1 MSPKGWATP
10 EEAELLH
17 SFLPDFLRRQAEGKL
32 HLFWAMM
39 QLKYFTRFPEQ
50 AALNYPL
57 PDDPAAPMLTDE
69 QKTKLGDAIKSKQK
83 KLNNWYRYQ
92 GKKVNRTDAGVPRA
106 ANAALRAMFR
116 MDRSR
121 RRRAHQPIEI
131 FQKRNPELV
140 KAALTAAG
148 YYELTDGLGVEMD
161 SGSEDGEAQGELEV
175 GIESGGEGGEK
186 GGELEAEMQSG
197 SEGGELQSGGKV
209 VEPKSLK
216 GRRME
221 MRSAV
226 VKALWESASEE
237 DRVFA
242 EAEVLNEA
250 KRRGKTWMEEAV
262 DDQGQW
268 YRRLDTVY
276 SDVHKATYNASGWVG
291 MTIMGGPN
299 PRMKGDL
306 SMKIICFGQTP
317 AGNDFEDSC
326 VDFDINVAEP
336 FEGFLRQVFTAAERQ
351 ARALPLRAPPTVEPR
366 VSRLE
371 PLNTVAAEAPKS
383 KKPKQKKKKAGPSV
397 PFVQE
402 VSSASAPDNSSG
414 GDVLSSDGSSGLM
427 PPTATAPSSPQSPTA
442 SLFDEVGGPTF
453 DVFDN
458 SLLTMSP
465 PLSSVMSSTLEETA
479 TQPPWPPGMSALL
492 SPNTAQTWAR
502 MERGG
507 VPDGGAIMAID
518 PHLENL
524 MIAPGISPSL
534 RRSSVSR
541 SSSPSPLEAA
551 PQPPQPRTMYFGA
564 AGADTA
570 DDAATVPTTSVG
582 GFNFPRT
589 NTYPPSTLFQAFT
602 PTRAP
607 AKSMG
612 PRVATGVS
620 PRMGSSQQ
628 DVTWAAQLMNAFI
641 TRGGPASTP
650 LGSSVPPPLFPQSR
664 AAAPQP
670 IFPQSR
676 AATQPA
682 PFVFPQSR
690 AAPASIFTTPASI
703 FAPPQSIFAAP
714 QPALQPVLPLL
725 STTPGKGVAAPARAP
740 APAMPGSR
748 PAAKPP
754 VAKAPP
760 KGRGVAVATGEG
772 AAPAPK
778 KRGRPTKAAVATP
791 LADTT
796 NADVVT
802 TNAEPVGLTFS
813 ITNNT
818 RRGAQRAAAAEEA
831 KKKKAAAEEEER
843 QLARGWVTTT
853 QKGHECLIL
862 LNPPRASRERRP
874 TTFHDGTVAQRETKG
889 RKNANAD
896 LEAALVA
903 RAGDGGAGM
912 KRKASAA
919 TSAPKP
925 KKYVFF
931 FFFGVS
937 TLSST
942 YRRRT

>member
-1 MSPKGWATP
+1 
-10 EEAELLH
+10 
-17 SFLPDFLRRQAEGKL
+17 
-32 HLFWAMM
+32 M
-39 QLKYFTRFPEQ
+39 QLKYFARFPEQ

-92 GKKVNRTDAGVPRA
+92 AKKVNRTDAGVPRT

-116 MDRSR
+116 MNRSR

-140 KAALTAAG
+140 KAALTTAG
-148 YYELTDGLGVEMD
+148 YYKLTDGLGVEMD
-161 SGSEDGEAQGELEV
+161 SGSEDGEAQGELEA

-197 SEGGELQSGGKV
+197 SEGRELQSGGKV

-216 GRRME
+216 ARRME

-237 DRVFA
+237 DRAFA

-262 DDQGQW
+262 DDQGQVANTPGEFQDGIDA
-268 YRRLDTVY
+268 LDTVY
-276 SDVHKATYNASGWVG
+276 SDVHKTTYNASGWVG

-306 SMKIICFGQTP
+306 SMKIMCLGQTP

-326 VDFDINVAEP
+326 VDFDMSPNRSKGSFDRSSV
-336 FEGFLRQVFTAAERQ
+336 TAAERQ

-414 GDVLSSDGSSGLM
+414 GDILSSDGSSGLM

-479 TQPPWPPGMSALL
+479 TQPPWPPRMSAPL

-524 MIAPGISPSL
+524 TIAPGISPSL
-534 RRSSVSR
+534 RRSSVSC

-607 AKSMG
+607 AKSIG

-628 DVTWAAQLMNAFI
+628 DMTWAARSMNALI

-676 AATQPA
+676 TATQPA

-690 AAPASIFTTPASI
+690 AAPTSIFTTPASI
-703 FAPPQSIFAAP
+703 FALPQSIFAAP
-714 QPALQPVLPLL
+714 QSLAAPQPTLQPVLPLL
-725 STTPGKGVAAPARAP
+725 STTPAKGVAAPARAP

-796 NADVVT
+796 NA
-802 TNAEPVGLTFS
+802 EPVGPTFS
-813 ITNNT
+813 ITNNN

-831 KKKKAAAEEEER
+831 KKKKVVAEEEER

-862 LNPPRASRERRP
+862 LNPPRASRVRQP
-874 TTFHDGTVAQRETKG
+874 AMFHDGTVAQREAKG

-903 RAGDGGAGM
+903 RAGDGGAGT

-925 KKYVFF
+925 KKR
-931 FFFGVS
+931 
-937 TLSST
+937 
-942 YRRRT
+942 RRRT